1 MSNELITAKQIFCRK
16 LKIFDEITKLGIIFW
31 GFDMERFG
39 QICIDQGFINNE
51 QLNEALLKQVELKL
65 PLGKTLLQA
74 GQINAEQLAKA
85 LSLQLQIPYGNPMEL
100 TIEPDSLTVLTAR
113 QAEKYRVIPVKIEG
127 NRVTLATAEPL
138 DWVSLDQLREI
149 LKYKI
154 KLMVASENQI
164 KEALNKYYESSLDSV
179 ASVLE
184 DLNESELSQYQSH
197 SASETSSIASESMA
211 NEAPIIRLVNTII
224 AGAVKAG
231 ASDIHLEPFEDE
243 IKVRYRIDGVLQEAH
258 PPPKNLFLAVISRI
272 KLMAGM
278 DITERRIPQDG
289 RIRVKINNRDLDL
302 RVAVAP
308 TLHGEEAVLRILNR
322 ESIMLGLDQLG
333 LSAQNSALFS
343 NLIHKPHG
351 MILVTGPTGSGKTTT
366 LYAALQLL
374 NEPTRKIITIEDPIE
389 YQLKGIN
396 QMQANAKLDFTF
408 AQGLRTIVRHDPD
421 VILVG
426 EIRDR
431 ETAEVAI
438 QSALTGHLVF
448 ATLHTNDASSA
459 FTRLVDMGVEEFLVA
474 STVCGILAQR
484 LVRKICPKCSVLY
497 QPTRQELEICG
508 KESALI
514 QFRHGEGCD
523 YCNSIGYRGQ
533 LGLFEM
539 LVANEE
545 IERLVMERSNSGR
558 IREAASKQG
567 MTTLRD
573 DGIIKA
579 KAGITTLSEVLR
591 VTRD

>member
-1 MSNELITAKQIFCRK
+1 MEKIGRILINEKFITEEH
-16 LKIFDEITKLGIIFW
+16 LT
-31 GFDMERFG
+31 
-39 QICIDQGFINNE
+39 
-51 QLNEALLKQVELKL
+51 EALLKQVELEL
-65 PLGKTLLQA
+65 PLGKTLIQN
-74 GQINAEQLAKA
+74 GCITDEQLAKA
-85 LSLQLQIPYGNPMEL
+85 LSIQLQIPFCNPLEL
-100 TIEPDSLTVLTAR
+100 NIDAEILAILTAR
-113 QAEKYRVIPVKIEG
+113 QAEKYQVIPVKLEG
-127 NRVTLATAEPL
+127 NRVTVATADPL
-138 DWVSLDQLREI
+138 NLVRLDQLREI

-154 KLMVASENQI
+154 KLILASETQI
-164 KEALNKYYESSLDSV
+164 KESLNKYYGASLDSV

-184 DLNESELSQYQSH
+184 DLDESELSQYESH
-197 SASETSSIASESMA
+197 STSETSSIVPETMV

-224 AGAVKAG
+224 TGAVKAG

-243 IKVRYRIDGVLQEAH
+243 IKVRYRIDGVLQETH

-289 RIRVKINNRDLDL
+289 RIRIKLNNRDMDL

-308 TLHGEEAVLRILNR
+308 TLYGEEAVLRILNR

-333 LSAQNSALFS
+333 LSNRNLAVFS
-343 NLIHKPHG
+343 KLITKPHG

-396 QMQANAKLDFTF
+396 QMQANPKLDFTF
-408 AQGLRTIVRHDPD
+408 AHGLRTIMRHDPD

-426 EIRDR
+426 EIRDQ

-438 QSALTGHLVF
+438 QSALTGHLVL
-448 ATLHTNDASSA
+448 ATLHTNDAPSA
-459 FTRLVDMGVEEFLVA
+459 FTRLIDMGVEEFLVA
-474 STVCGILAQR
+474 STVCGVLAQR
-484 LVRKICPKCSVLY
+484 LVRKICPKCSVPY
-497 QPTRQELEICG
+497 QPTEQELEIIG
-508 KESALI
+508 ENNPDF
-514 QFRHGEGCD
+514 QFIRGEGCD

-539 LVANEE
+539 LNATEE
-545 IERLVMERSNSGR
+545 IERLVMERSNSGK
-558 IREAASKQG
+558 IREAATKQG

-573 DGIIKA
+573 DGILKV
-579 KAGITTLSEVLR
+579 KAGITTLTGVLR

>member
-1 MSNELITAKQIFCRK
+1 M
-16 LKIFDEITKLGIIFW
+16 
-31 GFDMERFG
+31 
-39 QICIDQGFINNE
+39 E
-51 QLNEALLKQVELKL
+51 QLGRILIDEGLINREQLGEALLKQAEREA
-65 PLGKTLLQA
+65 PIGKILLQA
-74 GQINAEQLAKA
+74 GFITAEQLAKA
-85 LSLQLQIPYGNPMEL
+85 LSIQLRIPCVNPLEL
-100 TIEPDSLTVLTAR
+100 HIDADTLGVLTAR
-113 QAEKYRVIPVKIEG
+113 QAEKYQVIPVQADGK
-127 NRVTLATAEPL
+127 RVTLATADPL
-138 DWVSLDQLREI
+138 DLVKLDQLRE
-149 LKYKI
+149 LLNYKI
-154 KLMVASENQI
+154 KVLLASENHI
-164 KEALNKYYESSLDSV
+164 KEALIKYYGSSLDSV
-179 ASVLE
+179 AAVLE
-184 DLNESELSQYQSH
+184 DLHESELSQYQSH
-197 SASETSSIASESMA
+197 SSAETSSIVPETMA

-243 IKVRYRIDGVLQEAH
+243 IKLRYRIDGVLQETH

-289 RIRVKINNRDLDL
+289 RIRIRINNRDLDL

-308 TLHGEEAVLRILNR
+308 TLHGEGTVLRILNR
-322 ESIMLGLDQLG
+322 DSIMLGLDQLG
-333 LSAQNSALFS
+333 LSDHNLTLFS
-343 NLIHKPHG
+343 NLIRKPHG

-366 LYAALQLL
+366 LYAALQML

-396 QMQANAKLDFTF
+396 QMQVSAKLDFTF

-459 FTRLVDMGVEEFLVA
+459 FTRLIDMGVEEFLVA
-474 STVCGILAQR
+474 STVCGVLAQR
-484 LVRKICPKCSVLY
+484 LVRKICPNCGAPY
-497 QPTRQELEICG
+497 QPAAQELEICG
-508 KESALI
+508 ENIAGFKFMRGA
-514 QFRHGEGCD
+514 GCD
-523 YCNSIGYRGQ
+523 YCNLIGYRGQ

-545 IERLVMERSNSGR
+545 IERLIMERSNSGR
-558 IREAASKQG
+558 IREAAAKQG

-573 DGIIKA
+573 DGIAKV

>member
-1 MSNELITAKQIFCRK
+1 
-16 LKIFDEITKLGIIFW
+16 
-31 GFDMERFG
+31 MERLG
-39 QICIDQGFINNE
+39 KILIHQRFISE
-51 QLNEALLKQVELKL
+51 AQLDEALLNQAELRL
-65 PLGKTLLQA
+65 PIGKILFQA
-74 GQINAEQLAKA
+74 GYINAEQLAKA
-85 LSLQLQIPYGNPMEL
+85 LSLQLQIPYGNPMEFNIDAETIGLL
-100 TIEPDSLTVLTAR
+100 TSR
-113 QAEKYRVIPVKIEG
+113 QAEKYQVIPVKIEG
-127 NRVTLATAEPL
+127 NRVTLATSEPL
-138 DWVSLDQLREI
+138 DLASLDKLREI
-149 LKYKI
+149 LPYKI
-154 KLMVASENQI
+154 KLMVASIDHI
-164 KEALNKYYESSLDSV
+164 KEALDKYYGSSLDSV
-179 ASVLE
+179 AAVLE
-184 DLNESELSQYQSH
+184 DLNESELSQYQNS
-197 SASETSSIASESMA
+197 SGNETSSVVPENMA

-224 AGAVKAG
+224 TGAVKAG

-289 RIRVKINNRDLDL
+289 RIRIKINNRDLDL

-308 TLHGEEAVLRILNR
+308 TLYGESAVLRILNR
-322 ESIMLGLDQLG
+322 ESIMLGLNQLG
-333 LSAQNSALFS
+333 LSNRNLALFS
-343 NLIHKPHG
+343 GLIQKPHG

-396 QMQANAKLDFTF
+396 QMQVNAKLDFSF

-484 LVRKICPKCSVLY
+484 LVRKICPKCSAPY
-497 QPTRQELEICG
+497 EPNHQELEILG
-508 KESALI
+508 NNNTGI
-514 QFRHGEGCD
+514 QFIKGTGCD

-533 LGLFEM
+533 IGLFEM

-545 IERLVMERSNSGR
+545 IERLVMERSNSGK
-558 IREAASKQG
+558 IREAAARFG

-573 DGIIKA
+573 DGIVKV
-579 KAGITTLSEVLR
+579 KEGITTLSEVLR
-591 VTRD
+591 VTRE